1 MRKARNSDITGN
13 NNASSEADYLDHEKD
28 EDAVENFENFENAGN
43 IANDEA
49 GYEAIH
55 ESDFEAED
63 YEYEEDDYAYEPAG
77 LFSTPGRV
85 IALASL
91 VLMLFVVAGVAA
103 WLLGKSTS
111 TASSSPPSIP
121 AGVQTGVRVGA
132 LPPDFELNDVR
143 TGKPVRLSSL
153 RGNPVWVNFW
163 ASWCAPCR
171 AEMPEMKQR
180 YVKYKDKGLVI
191 LGVDLDED
199 RATVKQFTHLNSYD
213 WTFVLDSNQQV
224 SQLYFVSGIPT
235 HLFLDRAGVI
245 RAMTVGGISG
255 DMMDDSL
262 TKIIGQ

>member
-1 MRKARNSDITGN
+1 MRRVKNSDVTDN
-13 NNASSEADYLDHEKD
+13 NNVSYDADYLDYETVRG
-28 EDAVENFENFENAGN
+28 EDTLENIENAGN

-49 GYEAIH
+49 GYEASH
-55 ESDFEAED
+55 EPDFEAGD
-63 YEYEEDDYAYEPAG
+63 YECEDGDYAYEPDG

-85 IALASL
+85 IALVSL
-91 VLMLFVVAGVAA
+91 VLMLFVVAGLAA

-111 TASSSPPSIP
+111 TASSGPPPIP

-132 LPPDFELNDVR
+132 LPPDFELNDAN
-143 TGKPVRLSSL
+143 TGKPVKLSSL

-180 YVKYKDKGLVI
+180 YAKYKDKGLVI
-191 LGVDLDED
+191 LGVDLGED
-199 RATVKQFTHLNSYD
+199 SATVNQFTQLNGYD

-224 SQLYFVSGIPT
+224 SQQYFVSGIPT
-235 HLFLDRAGVI
+235 HLFLDKAGVI

-255 DMMDDSL
+255 DMMNDSL